1 MNETCEG
8 YVINKLK
15 ETEKENTDL
24 KEKVRD
30 LVDENKRL
38 SAALVTIKDILSR
51 RALVKRVTSGSDYID
66 MTIWARNWEREE
78 LADFNTLLSLVNIP
92 TLEKEEE
99 VEVENG
105 NE

>member
-8 YVINKLK
+8 YVVNKLK

-51 RALVKRVTSGSDYID
+51 RAAVKRITGSSDYID
-66 MTIWARNWEREE
+66 MTIWARSWEREE

-92 TLEKEEE
+92 TEEKEEE
-99 VEVENG
+99 AEVENG